1 MTGTDAYLLPCPG
14 VDSQGPRI
22 RSLAAEITRGIA
34 GDSERA
40 SALFNWVRDTV
51 RYIPYAPFAA
61 LEDYEPTRTLD
72 RGYGF
77 CTQKSALLVALARAS
92 GIPARFHYADLLNHN
107 MPGRLGLVLGS
118 NRMVYHT
125 YADLRVNGRW
135 LKVTPSFERSLCE
148 KMGWRLVE
156 FDGHGRCNPPR
167 IGPSRPAPHRVC
179 LGPWDRPRHPPAP
192 DAPRLG
198 GGLWDGGAGQ
208 VGRGYRPDGSEGMTD
223 KVTM

>member
-92 GIPARFHYADLLNHN
+92 SIPARFHFSDLLNHN

-125 YADLRVNGRW
+125 YADLRVNGGW
-135 LKVTPSFERSLCE
+135 FKVTPSFERALCE

-156 FDGHGRCNPPR
+156 FHGHADATLHASDLTGR
-167 IGPSRPAPHRVC
+167 PHIEYV
-179 LGPWDRPRHPPAP
+179 LDRGTDPGIPLPQMLRAWEE
-192 DAPRLG
+192 D
-198 GGLWDGGAGQ
+198 
-208 VGRGYRPDGSEGMTD
+208 YGMEALARWEEATAQ
-223 KVTM
+223 MAARE

>member
-1 MTGTDAYLLPCPG
+1 MTGIDPYLLPCPG
-14 VDSQGPRI
+14 ADSQDPRV
-22 RSLAAEITRGIA
+22 RSLAVEITRRVA
-34 GDSERA
+34 GEPERA
-40 SALFNWVRDTV
+40 SALFQWVRDTI

-61 LEDYEPTRTLD
+61 LEDYEPARTLD

-135 LKVTPSFERSLCE
+135 FKVTPSFERPLCE

-156 FDGHGRCNPPR
+156 FDGTTDATLHPSDLQGRPHIEYVLDRGTDPGIPLPR
-167 IGPSRPAPHRVC
+167 MLSAWEEDYGIEALARWEEATAQIAAR
-179 LGPWDRPRHPPAP
+179 
-192 DAPRLG
+192 
-198 GGLWDGGAGQ
+198 
-208 VGRGYRPDGSEGMTD
+208 E
-223 KVTM
+223 